1 MIRMF
6 LFCVASHKNSSQN
19 QSNCGIFDSRLPTKL
34 KIFGLKIILI
44 KIVWHA
50 SRSQVF
56 LTFSNS
62 HDLTHERESHEID
75 CRAKYF

>member
-1 MIRMF
+1 MGYLI
-6 LFCVASHKNSSQN
+6 LGYQTIGV
-19 QSNCGIFDSRLPTKL
+19 L

>member
-1 MIRMF
+1 M
-6 LFCVASHKNSSQN
+6 
-19 QSNCGIFDSRLPTKL
+19 
-34 KIFGLKIILI
+34 FGLTVATSSYIILI

-56 LTFSNS
+56 LTFFNS